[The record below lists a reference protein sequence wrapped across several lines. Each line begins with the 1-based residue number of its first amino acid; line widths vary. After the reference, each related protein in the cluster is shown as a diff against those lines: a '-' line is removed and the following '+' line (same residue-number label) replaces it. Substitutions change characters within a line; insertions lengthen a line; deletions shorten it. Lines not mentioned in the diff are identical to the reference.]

1 MKKYTR
7 AQPMSSDGT
16 EPQVAVIASSSVGIC
31 EMCRKGMEAASCSVD
46 TSSDLFAIHLIH
58 VC

>member
-1 MKKYTR
+1 
-7 AQPMSSDGT
+7 MSSDGT